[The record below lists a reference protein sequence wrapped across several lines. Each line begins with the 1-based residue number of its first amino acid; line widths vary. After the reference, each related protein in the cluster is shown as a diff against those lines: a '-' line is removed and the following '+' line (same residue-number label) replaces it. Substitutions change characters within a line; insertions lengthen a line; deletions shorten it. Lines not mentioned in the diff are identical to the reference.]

1 MTYLKDFDIILLDQ
15 IGGSKNMKTYTRLT
29 KDQKVYIQILLK
41 QRLIRSSQD
50 LTMDQWI
57 KLSNTYTINF
67 TSLISNYIQDIRFY
81 DQKKVLYII

>member
-1 MTYLKDFDIILLDQ
+1 
-15 IGGSKNMKTYTRLT
+15 MKTYTRLT
-29 KDQKVYIQILLK
+29 KAQKVYIQILLK
-41 QRLIRSSQD
+41 QGLIRSSQD

>member
-1 MTYLKDFDIILLDQ
+1 
-15 IGGSKNMKTYTRLT
+15 MKTYTRLT